1 MWFEK
6 GGVLEMKMPSVP
18 CPGGG
23 VDRRYWLSLGLAED
37 FCSVLGDL
45 QAFQPGLKPGKLG
58 VDAEGVQSAK
68 CERMIAASK
77 ACVCV
82 CVYDW
87 SQVLGD
93 LGRRP

>member
-1 MWFEK
+1 
-6 GGVLEMKMPSVP
+6 MKMPSVP